1 LQTAKKKNNKITI
14 ILPMKQKN
22 IAIVVGGDSSEYVV
36 SIRSGANL
44 FSAIDR
50 QKFTPWMVSIRFGE
64 WKVIDAEVVI
74 ANINREDFSFELNG
88 EKIRLEYAYIM
99 IHGTPGEDGN
109 LQGYFE
115 MTGIPYSSCGV
126 QSSALTFNKNF
137 CNKYLQSYGIQM
149 ARSIR
154 IVPEDMF
161 VPSEIVRDLGL
172 PLFVKPSAG
181 GSSFG
186 VTKVKK
192 EEELID
198 AVNLALNE
206 SSEVLVEQFI
216 DGKEF
221 TCGVVRVGGNKLVL
235 PVTEVIPKNEFFDY
249 EAKYT
254 PGMADEITPARLT
267 PELTQTVQELTKEIY
282 DLCNCKGI
290 VRVDYIL
297 KEGTFHFLEI
307 NTVPGMTATSF
318 IPQQIK
324 AAGLNLTD
332 LLSEIIAENLE
343 L

>member
-1 LQTAKKKNNKITI
+1 
-14 ILPMKQKN
+14 MKN
-22 IAIVVGGDSSEYVV
+22 IAIVAGGDSSEYVV
-36 SIRSGANL
+36 SVRSGANV

-50 QKFTPWMVSIRFGE
+50 QKFTPWMILIRNGVWSVLE
-64 WKVIDAEVVI
+64 NDKEI
-74 ANINREDFSFELNG
+74 ASVDKGDFSFTLNG
-88 EKIRLEYAYIM
+88 EKIRLAYAYIM
-99 IHGTPGEDGN
+99 IHGTPGEDGI
-109 LQGYFE
+109 LQGYFD
-115 MTGIPYSSCGV
+115 MLGIPYSSCGV

-137 CNKYLQSYGIQM
+137 CNKYLRSYDIQM
-149 ARSIR
+149 ARSLR
-154 IVPEDMF
+154 LVTGEKWNPAE
-161 VPSEIVRDLGL
+161 VVRELSL

-192 EEELID
+192 EEELEA
-198 AVNLALNE
+198 AVDKALKE
-206 SSEVLVEQFI
+206 SPEVLIEQFI
-216 DGKEF
+216 EGKEF
-221 TCGVVRVGGNKLVL
+221 TCGVVKIGDKKIIL

-254 PGMADEITPARLT
+254 PGMTEEITPARISET
-267 PELTQTVQELTKEIY
+267 LTKKVQSLSSEIY

-297 KEGTFHFLEI
+297 KDQIFYFLEI

-332 LLSEIIAENLE
+332 LLTEIIEE
-343 L
+343 GIR

>member
-1 LQTAKKKNNKITI
+1 
-14 ILPMKQKN
+14 MRN
-22 IAIVVGGDSSEYVV
+22 IAIVAGGDSSEYVV
-36 SIRSGANL
+36 SIKSSANV

-50 QKFTPWMVSIRFGE
+50 RLFTPWLVSIRNGA
-64 WKVIDAEVVI
+64 WKVLDGGKEIASIDKG
-74 ANINREDFSFELNG
+74 DFSFVLDG
-88 EKIRLEYAYIM
+88 KPVRLEYAYIM

-115 MTGIPYSSCGV
+115 MLGIPYSSCGV

-137 CNKYLQSYGIQM
+137 CNKYLQSYGIPL
-149 ARSIR
+149 ARSLR
-154 IVPEDMF
+154 LHAGEKWD
-161 VPSEIVRDLGL
+161 PSAVVNQLSL

-186 VTKVKK
+186 VTKVKN
-192 EEELID
+192 EEDLRAAVEKAFLESTEILI
-198 AVNLALNE
+198 
-206 SSEVLVEQFI
+206 EQFI

-221 TCGVVRVGGNKLVL
+221 TCGVVRVGSKKLLL

-254 PGMADEITPARLT
+254 PGMAEEITPARISA
-267 PELTQTVQELTKEIY
+267 ELTLKVQELSSWIY

-297 KEGTFHFLEI
+297 QEDTFFFLEI

-318 IPQQIK
+318 IPQQVK

-332 LLSEIIAENLE
+332 LLTEIIQENVE
-343 L
+343 M

>member
-1 LQTAKKKNNKITI
+1 
-14 ILPMKQKN
+14 MKKN
-22 IAIVVGGDSSEYVV
+22 IAIVTGGDSSEYVV
-36 SIRSGANL
+36 SIRSGANVL
-44 FSAIDR
+44 NAIDCNL
-50 QKFTPWMVSIRFGE
+50 FTPWMVFIRDNQWNILDGE
-64 WKVIDAEVVI
+64 ETI
-74 ANINREDFSFELNG
+74 ATVDRGDFSFVLEEN
-88 EKIRLEYAYIM
+88 KIRLEYAYIM

-115 MTGIPYSSCGV
+115 MLGIPYSSCGV

-137 CNKYLQSYGIQM
+137 CNKYLQSYGISL
-149 ARSIR
+149 ARSVR
-154 IVPEDMF
+154 LYAGAQWDPAQV
-161 VPSEIVRDLGL
+161 VSELSL

-192 EEELID
+192 EEDLAA
-198 AVNLALNE
+198 AVDKALLE
-206 SSEVLVEQFI
+206 SPEVLVEQFI

-221 TCGVVRVGGNKLVL
+221 TCGVVKIGAKKLVL

-254 PGMADEITPARLT
+254 PGMAEEITPARISE
-267 PELTQTVQELTKEIY
+267 ELTLKVQALSAEIY

-297 KEGTFHFLEI
+297 KEDTFFFLEI

-318 IPQQIK
+318 IPQQIR

-332 LLSEIIAENLE
+332 LLTEIIQEDLKI
-343 L
+343 

>member
-1 LQTAKKKNNKITI
+1 
-14 ILPMKQKN
+14 MKN
-22 IAIVVGGDSSEYVV
+22 IAIVTGGDSSEYVV
-36 SIRSGANL
+36 SVKSGANV

-50 QKFTPWMVSIRFGE
+50 MKFTPWVLLIHHGDWNVMEADTVL
-64 WKVIDAEVVI
+64 AEVDR
-74 ANINREDFSFELNG
+74 ADFSFVFNG
-88 EKIRLEYAYIM
+88 QKIRLEYAYIM

-115 MTGIPYSSCGV
+115 MLGIPYSSCGV

-137 CNKYLQSYGIQM
+137 TNKYLQSYGIQM
-149 ARSIR
+149 ARS
-154 IVPEDMF
+154 
-161 VPSEIVRDLGL
+161 VRLVLGEKLDPAEVVKELGL

-192 EEELID
+192 KEELSAAI
-198 AVNLALNE
+198 ALALNE
-206 SSEVLVEQFI
+206 SPEVLIEQFI

-221 TCGVVRVGGNKLVL
+221 TCGVVKIGNKKLVL

-254 PGMADEITPARLT
+254 PGMADEITPARISR
-267 PELTQTVQELTKEIY
+267 ELTMQIQDLSSRIY

-297 KEGTFHFLEI
+297 KDQTFFFLEI

-332 LLSEIIAENLE
+332 LLSEIIQDNLKT
-343 L
+343 

>member
-1 LQTAKKKNNKITI
+1 ML
-14 ILPMKQKN
+14 KN
-22 IAIVVGGDSSEYVV
+22 IAIVAGGDSSEYVV
-36 SIRSGANL
+36 SVRSAANVY
-44 FSAIDR
+44 SAIDR
-50 QKFTPWMVSIRFGE
+50 LKFTPWLVSIRNGE
-64 WKVIDAEVVI
+64 WKVLEEEKEIASID
-74 ANINREDFSFELNG
+74 RGDFSFVLNG
-88 EKIRLEYAYIM
+88 AKINLEYAYIM

-115 MTGIPYSSCGV
+115 MLGIPYSSCGV

-137 CNKYLQSYGIQM
+137 CNKYLQSYGIRM
-149 ARSIR
+149 ARSLR
-154 IVPEDMF
+154 LMKGEKWN
-161 VPSEIVRDLGL
+161 PSEVVKELQL

-192 EEELID
+192 EEELTA
-198 AVNLALNE
+198 AVDKALEE
-206 SSEVLVEQFI
+206 SPEVLIEQFI

-221 TCGVVRVGGNKLVL
+221 TCGVVKIGAKKIVL

-254 PGMADEITPARLT
+254 PGMAEEITPARITEALT
-267 PELTQTVQELTKEIY
+267 LKVQALSSEIY

-297 KEGTFHFLEI
+297 KEDTFFFLEI

-318 IPQQIK
+318 LPQQIK

-332 LLSEIIAENLE
+332 LLSEIILDD
-343 L
+343 LKM

>member
-1 LQTAKKKNNKITI
+1 
-14 ILPMKQKN
+14 MKTKVN
-22 IAIVVGGDSSEYVV
+22 IAIVAGGDSSEYVV
-36 SIRSGANL
+36 SVRSSANVYN
-44 FSAIDR
+44 AIDR
-50 QKFTPWMVSIRFGE
+50 EKFTPWLISIRNGN
-64 WKVIDAEVVI
+64 WKVLENDQEIASIDKS
-74 ANINREDFSFELNG
+74 DFSFVFNG
-88 EKIRLEYAYIM
+88 RKVRFEYAYIM

-115 MTGIPYSSCGV
+115 MLGIPYSSCGV

-137 CNKYLQSYGIQM
+137 CNKYLQSCKIPLAKSLRLMDG
-149 ARSIR
+149 
-154 IVPEDMF
+154 EKWN
-161 VPSEIVRDLGL
+161 PSEVVKTLSL

-192 EEELID
+192 VEELVE
-198 AVNLALNE
+198 AVEKALKE
-206 SSEVLVEQFI
+206 SPEVLMEEFI

-221 TCGVVRVGGNKLVL
+221 TCGVVRIGDKKIVL

-254 PGMADEITPARLT
+254 PGMAEEITPARISDALT
-267 PELTQTVQELTKEIY
+267 LKVQALSSKIY

-297 KEGTFHFLEI
+297 KDQTFYFLEI

-332 LLSEIIAENLE
+332 LLTEIIQDNLKM
-343 L
+343 

>member
-1 LQTAKKKNNKITI
+1 
-14 ILPMKQKN
+14 MKKN
-22 IAIVVGGDSSEYVV
+22 IAIVTGGDSSEYVV
-36 SIRSGANL
+36 SVKSGANVYN
-44 FSAIDR
+44 AVDR
-50 QKFTPWMVSIRFGE
+50 QKFMPWIISVRNGD
-64 WKVIDAEVVI
+64 WKVWESDSVI
-74 ANINREDFSFELNG
+74 ADVDKGDFSFIYNNK
-88 EKIRLEYAYIM
+88 KISLDYAYIM

-115 MTGIPYSSCGV
+115 MVGIPYSSCGV

-137 CNKYLQSYGIQM
+137 CNNYLQSYGIPM
-149 ARSIR
+149 ARSLR
-154 IVPEDMF
+154 LVLDEKYDANQ
-161 VPSEIVRDLGL
+161 VVKELGL

-192 EEELID
+192 MEELTGAID
-198 AVNLALNE
+198 KALNE
-206 SSEVLVEQFI
+206 SPEALVEQFI

-221 TCGVVRVGGNKLVL
+221 TCGVIKIGGKKLVF

-249 EAKYT
+249 EAKYI
-254 PGMADEITPARLT
+254 PGMADEITPARIS
-267 PELTQTVQELTKEIY
+267 PELTLKIQNLSSRIY

-297 KEGTFHFLEI
+297 TNETFYFLEI

-332 LLSEIIAENLE
+332 VLTQIIEDNLE
-343 L
+343 I

>member
-1 LQTAKKKNNKITI
+1 
-14 ILPMKQKN
+14 MKPKN
-22 IAIVVGGDSSEYVV
+22 IAIVTGGDSSEYVV
-36 SIRSGANL
+36 SIKSGANVL
-44 FSAIDR
+44 NAVDR
-50 QKFTPWMVSIRFGE
+50 QLFTPWMVFIRDNAWTVLDG
-64 WKVIDAEVVI
+64 DLTI
-74 ANINREDFSFELNG
+74 AAVDRGDFSFQLNG
-88 EKIRLEYAYIM
+88 EKINFEYAYIM

-115 MTGIPYSSCGV
+115 MLDIPYSSCGV

-137 CNKYLQSYGIQM
+137 CNKYLQSFGIAM
-149 ARSIR
+149 ALSVRLIMGEK
-154 IVPEDMF
+154 VN
-161 VPSEIVRDLGL
+161 PSELVKELSL

-192 EEELID
+192 EEELAE
-198 AVNLALNE
+198 AVEKAWKE
-206 SSEVLVEQFI
+206 SPEVLVEQFI

-221 TCGVVRVGGNKLVL
+221 TCGVVRVAGKKLAL

-254 PGMADEITPARLT
+254 PGMADEITPARISK
-267 PELTQTVQELTKEIY
+267 ELTLQIQDLSSKIY

-297 KEGTFHFLEI
+297 KENVFYFLEI

-332 LLSEIIAENLE
+332 LLTEIIREGL
-343 L
+343 

>member
-1 LQTAKKKNNKITI
+1 
-14 ILPMKQKN
+14 MKPKN
-22 IAIVVGGDSSEYVV
+22 IAIVTGGDSSEYVV
-36 SIRSGANL
+36 SIKSGANVL
-44 FSAIDR
+44 NAVDR
-50 QKFTPWMVSIRFGE
+50 QLFTPWMVFIRDNAWTVLDG
-64 WKVIDAEVVI
+64 DLTI
-74 ANINREDFSFELNG
+74 ATVDRGDFSFQLNG
-88 EKIRLEYAYIM
+88 EKIKLAYAYIM

-115 MTGIPYSSCGV
+115 MLDIPYSSCGV

-137 CNKYLQSYGIQM
+137 CNKYLQSFGIAM
-149 ARSIR
+149 ARS
-154 IVPEDMF
+154 
-161 VPSEIVRDLGL
+161 VRLIMGEKVNPAELVKELSL

-192 EEELID
+192 EEELAE
-198 AVNLALNE
+198 AVEKAWKE
-206 SSEVLVEQFI
+206 SPEVLVEQFI

-221 TCGVVRVGGNKLVL
+221 TCGVVRVAGKKLAL

-254 PGMADEITPARLT
+254 PGMADEITPARISK
-267 PELTQTVQELTKEIY
+267 ELTLQIQDLSSKIY

-297 KEGTFHFLEI
+297 KENVFYFLEI

-332 LLSEIIAENLE
+332 LLTEIIREGL
-343 L
+343 

>member
-1 LQTAKKKNNKITI
+1 MTL
-14 ILPMKQKN
+14 KN
-22 IAIVVGGDSSEYVV
+22 IAIVAGGDSSEYVV
-36 SIRSGANL
+36 SVRSGANVY
-44 FSAIDR
+44 SAVDR
-50 QKFTPWMVSIRFGE
+50 EKFTPWMVSIRNGE
-64 WKVIDAEVVI
+64 WKVMENETEVATIDKG
-74 ANINREDFSFELNG
+74 DFSFLLDG
-88 EKIRLEYAYIM
+88 KKIRLEYAYIM
-99 IHGTPGEDGN
+99 IHGTPGEDGI

-115 MTGIPYSSCGV
+115 MLGVPYSSCGV

-137 CNKYLQSYGIQM
+137 CNKYLKSYDIPM
-149 ARSIR
+149 ARSLR
-154 IVPEDMF
+154 LVAGERWN
-161 VPSEIVRDLGL
+161 PSEVVNELSL

-192 EEELID
+192 EVELVG
-198 AVNLALNE
+198 AVEKALKE
-206 SSEVLVEQFI
+206 SPEVLIEQFI

-221 TCGVVRVGGNKLVL
+221 TCGVFKIGEKKTVL

-254 PGMADEITPARLT
+254 PGMTDEITPARISDALT
-267 PELTQTVQELTKEIY
+267 LKVQHLSAEIY

-297 KEGTFHFLEI
+297 KDETFYFLEI

-332 LLSEIIAENLE
+332 LLTDIIRNNMTV
-343 L
+343 

>member
-1 LQTAKKKNNKITI
+1 MKTI
-14 ILPMKQKN
+14 IN
-22 IAIVVGGDSSEYVV
+22 IAIVAGGDSSEYIV
-36 SIRSGANL
+36 SVRSSANVY
-44 FSAIDR
+44 SAIDR
-50 QKFTPWMVSIRFGE
+50 LKFTPWLVSIRNGN
-64 WKVIDAEVVI
+64 WKVLENEQEIAPID
-74 ANINREDFSFELNG
+74 RSDFSFVLNG
-88 EKIRLEYAYIM
+88 KKVQLEYAYIM

-115 MTGIPYSSCGV
+115 MLGIPYSSCGV

-137 CNKYLQSYGIQM
+137 CNKYLQSYNIPLAKSLRLMDGEKWN
-149 ARSIR
+149 S
-154 IVPEDMF
+154 
-161 VPSEIVRDLGL
+161 SEVVKTLSL

-192 EEELID
+192 EEELIE
-198 AVNLALNE
+198 AVEKALKE
-206 SSEVLVEQFI
+206 SPEVLMEEFI

-221 TCGVVRVGGNKLVL
+221 TCGVVKIGAKKIVL

-254 PGMADEITPARLT
+254 PGMAEEITPARISEPLT
-267 PELTQTVQELTKEIY
+267 LKVQALSSEIY

-290 VRVDYIL
+290 VRIDYIL
-297 KEGTFHFLEI
+297 KDQTFYFLEV

-332 LLSEIIAENLE
+332 LLTEIIQEGLSGKK
-343 L
+343 

>member
-1 LQTAKKKNNKITI
+1 
-14 ILPMKQKN
+14 MKKN
-22 IAIVVGGDSSEYVV
+22 IAIVTGGDSSEYVV
-36 SIRSGANL
+36 SVKSGANV

-50 QKFTPWMVSIRFGE
+50 EKFTPWIILIRNGA
-64 WKVIDAEVVI
+64 WNVMAAQTVI
-74 ANINREDFSFELNG
+74 APVDRGDFSFDLNG
-88 EKIRLEYAYIM
+88 EKVRLEYAYIM

-115 MTGIPYSSCGV
+115 MLGIPYSSCGV

-137 CNKYLQSYGIQM
+137 CNNYLHSFGIRM
-149 ARSIR
+149 ARSMR
-154 IVPEDMF
+154 LVMGEKFDPAAIVKE
-161 VPSEIVRDLGL
+161 LGL

-192 EEELID
+192 EQELAA
-198 AVNLALNE
+198 AVTHALNE
-206 SSEVLVEQFI
+206 SPEVLVEQFI
-216 DGKEF
+216 EGKEF
-221 TCGVVRVGGNKLVL
+221 TCGVVKIADKKLVL

-254 PGMADEITPARLT
+254 PGMADEITPARISE
-267 PELTQTVQELTKEIY
+267 ELTLKIQDLSSTIY

-297 KEGTFHFLEI
+297 KNQIFYFLEI

-332 LLSEIIAENLE
+332 LLSEIIEN
-343 L
+343 